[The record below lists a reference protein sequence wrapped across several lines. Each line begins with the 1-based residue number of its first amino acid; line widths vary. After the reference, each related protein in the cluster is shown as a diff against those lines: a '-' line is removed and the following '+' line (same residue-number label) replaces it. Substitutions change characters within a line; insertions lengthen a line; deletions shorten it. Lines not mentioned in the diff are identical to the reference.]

1 MTQAPAAGPAVN
13 PSRRRLAA
21 ALGWAA
27 AGLLAASLFFP
38 YWQAR
43 LIAPQYRDGL
53 TAKMYS
59 YKVTGDVDEINGL
72 NHYIG
77 MRKLESLAPF
87 EKIAAIPSVLALA
100 LLCGFAFW
108 RGAYRLRAAAAA
120 GAVFFPVAFV
130 SDMAF
135 WMSYATSHL
144 DPTAPIKLK
153 PFSIPFFGG
162 GRVAQFHSEFLP
174 STGFYLAVLAALLTL
189 GALWLSRPNAAPRE
203 PLSRKPAAGALAIA
217 LLLALN
223 FPAGAATSLADMVAG
238 AAPGAVVDLPAGRY
252 DAPLVIVKPVTLRGN
267 GRAVIDGHEQGTLI
281 TIKSPGVVLEGLVL
295 ENSGDSL
302 LYEDS
307 AVRVEAASAVVRG
320 CRMSDVL
327 FGVFLVHAPGAV
339 IERNH
344 MTGKAIAMGSRGDL
358 VRSWNSDRIILRE
371 NLLEGGRDTVLWF
384 STGSIVDSNTVRGGR
399 YGLHFMY
406 TNNAVVR
413 GNIFQGNS
421 VGLYVMYSKELR
433 IEDNRFENHRG
444 PSGMALGLKESDS
457 ISVSRNYFLGNRQG
471 VYIDDSPMIEENANA
486 FTKNLFVY
494 NDIGISILPGVKG
507 NSFFSNAFVDN
518 LQQVSLRG
526 GGQLHGNEW
535 SREER
540 GNFWSDYAGY
550 GAAGSPV
557 GKLAYRQESAWESL
571 MDREPLAR
579 FFLYTPAAQ
588 AVELAGR
595 AFPVFRPKAVLT
607 DEFPLLRPPE
617 GLPSAPA
624 APAQAGVGFPL
635 GLLSASGLLLW
646 LPRLRRRRAA
656 AASAPAAGVPALE
669 ASAVSKSFAGQA
681 VLNALDVRIEA
692 GRSVV
697 LWGANGA
704 GKSTFIRCLLGL
716 HGHEGSIKIFGRDT
730 KSEGA
735 SARAFVG
742 YVAQEFAGYD
752 WSVREAMEFMADLR
766 GIGRERISP
775 TLARCGL
782 AGCEAKAVPQLS
794 GGMKQKL
801 ALAQALLADPPLLVL
816 DEPCSSLDPK
826 SRAEFLHILQGLK
839 GTRTI
844 LMTSHRVEEASA
856 LADLILWLEAGRP
869 ARLLS
874 RDEFA
879 REVGAGRPL
888 WLELEDRSLRPKAL
902 EALTG
907 AGFTAALN
915 GIGIWV
921 EAEPGRVAPMLGAL
935 AAAGIS
941 VRDLRREIAS

>member
-1 MTQAPAAGPAVN
+1 MTQAPASGPAVE
-13 PSRRRLAA
+13 PARHRLEA

-43 LIAPQYRDGL
+43 LVAPQYRDGL
-53 TAKMYS
+53 TVKMYA
-59 YKVTGDVDEINGL
+59 YKVVGDIDEIDGL

-77 MRKLESLAPF
+77 MRKLGSLARV
-87 EKIAAIPSVLALA
+87 EKLIAVPAVLALA

-108 RGAYRLRAAAAA
+108 RGPFVLRAGVAA

-130 SDMAF
+130 ADMAF
-135 WMSYATSHL
+135 WLSYATSRL
-144 DPTAPIKLK
+144 DPTAPIKFK
-153 PFSIPFFGG
+153 DISIPFFGS

-174 STGFYLAVLAALLTL
+174 STGFYLVVLAALLTL
-189 GALWLSRPNAAPRE
+189 AALWRSRTKAVRGDPPSRKLAGGALSVV
-203 PLSRKPAAGALAIA
+203 IM
-217 LLLALN
+217 LALCR
-223 FPAGAATSLADMVAG
+223 PAGAATSLSDMVAA
-238 AAPGAVVDLPAGRY
+238 AAPGAVIDLPAGRY
-252 DAPLVIVKPVTLRGN
+252 DAPLVIAKPVTLRGN
-267 GRAVIDGHEQGTLI
+267 GQAVIDGRGQGTLI
-281 TIKSPGVVLEGLVL
+281 TIKAPGVTLEGLAL

-302 LYEDS
+302 LFEDA
-307 AVRVEAASAVVRG
+307 AVRVEAASAAVRG

-327 FGVFLVHAPGAV
+327 FGVILVHAPGAV

-344 MTGKAIAMGSRGDL
+344 MSGKAINMGRRGDL
-358 VRSWNSDRIILRE
+358 VKSWNSDRITIRE
-371 NLLEGGRDTVLWF
+371 NLLERGRDTVLWF
-384 STGSIVDSNTVRGGR
+384 STGSIIESNTVRDGR

-406 TNNAVVR
+406 TDNAVVR
-413 GNIFQGNS
+413 GNNFLGNS
-421 VGLYVMYSKELR
+421 VGLYVMYSKKLR
-433 IEDNRFENHRG
+433 IEGNRFENHRG
-444 PSGMALGLKESDS
+444 PSGAALGLKESDS
-457 ISVSRNYFLGNRQG
+457 ISVTRNYFLGNRQG
-471 VYIDDSPMIEENANA
+471 VYIDNSPMIEENVNT

-494 NDIGISILPGVKG
+494 NDIGLSILPGVKG
-507 NSFFSNAFVDN
+507 NAFFSNAFVDN
-518 LQQVSLRG
+518 MQQVSLRG
-526 GGQLHGNEW
+526 GGQLQGNEW
-535 SREER
+535 SREGL

-550 GAAGSPV
+550 GVAGSPV
-557 GKLAYRQESAWESL
+557 GKLAYRQESAWEGL
-571 MDREPLAR
+571 MDRVPLAR
-579 FFLYTPAAQ
+579 FFLFTPAAQ

-617 GLPSAPA
+617 GLPSLPA
-624 APAQAGVGFPL
+624 AASQAGIGFPA
-635 GLLSASGLLLW
+635 GLLSLSGLLLW

-656 AASAPAAGVPALE
+656 VAPAPAAGVAALE
-669 ASAVSKSFAGQA
+669 ASAVSKSFAGQD

-716 HGHEGSIKIFGRDT
+716 HDHEGSIKIFGRDAQ
-730 KSEGA
+730 SEGE

-742 YVAQEFAGYD
+742 YVAQEFAGYH
-752 WSVREAMEFMADLR
+752 WSVREAMEFIADLR
-766 GIGRERISP
+766 GIDRARIAP
-775 TLARCGL
+775 TLALCGL
-782 AGCEAKAVPQLS
+782 EGCEAKSVPQLS

-856 LADLILWLEAGRP
+856 LADLVLWLEAGRP

-874 RDEFA
+874 RDEFV
-879 REVGAGRPL
+879 REVSVGRPL
-888 WLELEDRSLRPKAL
+888 WIELEDRSLRPKAL
-902 EALTG
+902 EALTK
-907 AGFTAALN
+907 AGFTATLN
-915 GIGIWV
+915 GIGVWV
-921 EAEPGRVAPMLGAL
+921 EAEPGRVAPMLDAL
-935 AAAGIS
+935 AVAGIG
-941 VRDLRREIAS
+941 VRDLRREISS